1 MARTKQSAKKST
13 GAPAPRVNL
22 KFEQAVED
30 AAKASKK
37 KKGVAQKEK
46 RIPVAAN
53 PILEV
58 IKHGTVHTDPGDRVR
73 FFLVCFYMQ

>member
-46 RIPVAAN
+46 
-53 PILEV
+53 
-58 IKHGTVHTDPGDRVR
+58 
-73 FFLVCFYMQ
+73 